1 MISFDKCHFSN
12 SINEYYKN
20 SNNQTTPSEVKYNLP
35 KGLTGMFI
43 ISSAENNGISYI
55 DLLSQAQNDLKC
67 KNSSSS
73 EKQMAKDHI
82 IARIMNI
89 IDVQQP
95 LDNAKRYQRYFNY
108 SRKIK
113 IKDKD
118 SDIIKSLDHHYQK
131 DACYIFRKH
140 EDFKHY
146 NKEVHNLAY
155 QYFNALFNVLEE
167 SVGNNVHDSNELINN
182 VHFKCLV
189 NSLNRDLLTQLSEPD
204 EDFITA
210 CLNAAKNH
218 LCSLE
223 FEKYN
228 QQMSIR
234 GLNPITEIS
243 DSHFFEYQEIDK
255 VEKDLREDVRQI
267 AATNQEIGLQIFIEQ
282 DALATY
288 IRKSPESDT
297 ISFTLFD
304 PDTGVEKF
312 DNADRF
318 IKSLV
323 DKVKDYNRKHYLPL
337 NKVKYKKFYKAAAE
351 NSQAAPSA
359 PDEALVFSER
369 QPIRPA
375 PPIPQPMPS
384 ELPEPEP
391 DLPLTLQEQI
401 DATDSFPPPF
411 YGEATSG
418 LQIPS
423 AVNTGSKQS
432 GPPPAYEQFKR

>member
-1 MISFDKCHFSN
+1 MISFDKYHFSN

-20 SNNQTTPSEVKYNLP
+20 SNNQTIPSEVKYNLP

-55 DLLSQAQNDLKC
+55 DLLSRAQNNLKR
-67 KNSSSS
+67 KDSSSS

-82 IARIMNI
+82 TARIMNI

-95 LDNAKRYQRYFNY
+95 LDNVKRYQMYFDF
-108 SRKIK
+108 SRKIT
-113 IKDKD
+113 IKDKG
-118 SDIIKSLDHHYQK
+118 SDIRKSLDHHRQK
-131 DACYIFRKH
+131 DADGSFKKH
-140 EDFKHY
+140 EGFQPY
-146 NKEVHNLAY
+146 NRKVHGLAY
-155 QYFNALFNVLEE
+155 EYFNALKESTDENVI
-167 SVGNNVHDSNELINN
+167 NSNELINN
-182 VHFKCLV
+182 VQFKFLV
-189 NSLNRDLLTQLSEPD
+189 NSLKKDLLKQLKKPKEKLI
-204 EDFITA
+204 EA
-210 CLNAAKNH
+210 CLNTAKNH
-218 LCSLE
+218 LSSLE

-228 QQMSIR
+228 QYMSMY
-234 GLNPITEIS
+234 GLQPTS
-243 DSHFFEYQEIDK
+243 DSHFSEYQEIDK

-282 DALATY
+282 DALAAY

-297 ISFTLFD
+297 ITFTLFD

-312 DNADRF
+312 DNVDRF
-318 IKSLV
+318 IQSLV
-323 DKVKDYNRKHYLPL
+323 DKVKDNNRKHSLPL
-337 NKVKYKKFYKAAAE
+337 NEVKYKKFCKAAAE

-359 PDEALVFSER
+359 PDQSLVFSER